1 MNAAHPYDQ
10 LLLAFWRQ
18 RDREAPWGRRALF
31 ALTLLGLALGLYLLP
46 QLARPLLAGSAA
58 LALMSLWMAVIGSL
72 MQQNHPHVARFVPGH
87 LRRTL
92 TAALAAWAGVSLAS
106 AILLWLFMPMLPSF
120 ALLLLGA
127 AALLAFMGWA
137 MREWQLWLVVSIG
150 PVLFFGAGF
159 DRKLAPLGA
168 ALRELWLGQPL
179 TALAGSLLAL
189 GWLVTRLF
197 GHGDTAHRATYART
211 ERMRRAAQDSMQG
224 KYAGAAAF
232 GRWGEWLS
240 QPFCL
245 AVAAWQSHVIAQAK
259 PTTSSAMR
267 RAEIVLHG
275 RQHWLQQS
283 LGAVV
288 GVAIAALSFVVAFAL
303 AGQGLQD
310 HWTKG
315 AYGMAIGLASMGFN
329 PCFALPNMLWHSR
342 REQALVR
349 LLPGMPQEAALNRAV
364 AWMQLRHALGA
375 WALTTAGLG
384 LLAWAANEPRLL
396 CLAFGALPLS
406 TGWLLR
412 VPARMK
418 SPTAWATAA
427 PVLGFML
434 LGWGMY
440 LLNKDLDVA
449 LPVLAGI
456 SLALSA
462 ALGAWRWAALVAAPA
477 ALPAGRMG

>member
-1 MNAAHPYDQ
+1 MNSAHPCNQ

-31 ALTLLGLALGLYLLP
+31 ALTLLGLALGLYLVP
-46 QLARPLLAGSAA
+46 QMARPLLAGSAA

-106 AILLWLFMPMLPSF
+106 AVLLWLFMPMLPSF

-150 PVLFFGAGF
+150 PVLFFGAGL

-179 TALAGSLLAL
+179 TVLAGCLLAL
-189 GWLVTRLF
+189 GWLVARLF

-211 ERMRRAAQDSMQG
+211 ERMRRAAEDSMQG

-232 GRWGEWLS
+232 GRVGEWLS
-240 QPFCL
+240 QPF
-245 AVAAWQSHVIAQAK
+245 AHAASTWQRHVVAKAK
-259 PTTSSAMR
+259 PTAGSAMS

-275 RQHWLQQS
+275 RQHWLYQS

-288 GVAIAALSFVVAFAL
+288 GVVIAALSFVVAFAL

-315 AYGMAIGLASMGFN
+315 AYGMAIGLASIGFN
-329 PCFALPNMLWHSR
+329 PCFTLPNMLWHSR
-342 REQALVR
+342 REQALLR
-349 LLPGMPQEAALNRAV
+349 LLPGLPQGQALNRAV
-364 AWMQLRHALGA
+364 AWMQLRHVLVA

-384 LLAWAANEPRLL
+384 LLAWAANEPGLL

-418 SPTAWATAA
+418 SPTAWATVVPILA
-427 PVLGFML
+427 FML
-434 LGWGMY
+434 MGWGLY
-440 LLNKDLDVA
+440 LLHRELRAPLILLAVASVA
-449 LPVLAGI
+449 LSTGLGTWRWH
-456 SLALSA
+456 ALS
-462 ALGAWRWAALVAAPA
+462 AAPA
-477 ALPAGRMG
+477 ALPAGRLS